1 MKQQV
6 YFLKNKIALCKEEL
20 FVKKVKIGD
29 LKEMED
35 VAEIAVDRCRNRL
48 IYLQNKVEKRKNM
61 LEKVRD
67 KLTNIE
73 EDTINEECENIMRRL
88 EMRNFDIGKQV
99 SAFKTYQK
107 TLDIKRQDLV
117 NKLEGQTLRI
127 IHVDKRFAAEKRK
140 VVNLEYNILKMEK

>member
-1 MKQQV
+1 M
-6 YFLKNKIALCKEEL
+6 
-20 FVKKVKIGD
+20 KKVKIGY

-67 KLTNIE
+67 KQANIE
-73 EDTINEECENIMRRL
+73 EDTINEECQNIIRRL
-88 EMRNFDIGKQV
+88 DIRNFDIGKHV
-99 SAFKTYQK
+99 FAFKTYQK
-107 TLDIKRQDLV
+107 TLDLKRQDLV

-127 IHVDKRFAAEKRK
+127 IHMDTRFGDEKRK
-140 VVNLEYNILKMEK
+140 VVNLELNILKMEI

>member
-1 MKQQV
+1 M
-6 YFLKNKIALCKEEL
+6 
-20 FVKKVKIGD
+20 KKVKIGD

-35 VAEIAVDRCRNRL
+35 VADIAVDRCRNIL

-67 KLTNIE
+67 KLANIE
-73 EDTINEECENIMRRL
+73 EETINEECENIMRRL
-88 EMRNFDIGKQV
+88 EIRNIDIGKQV
-99 SAFKTYQK
+99 SGFKTYQK
-107 TLDIKRQDLV
+107 TLDLKRQDLV

-127 IHVDKRFAAEKRK
+127 LHVDNRFGDEKRK

>member
-1 MKQQV
+1 M
-6 YFLKNKIALCKEEL
+6 
-20 FVKKVKIGD
+20 KKVKIGD

-61 LEKVRD
+61 LEKVKD
-67 KLTNIE
+67 KLANIE

-88 EMRNFDIGKQV
+88 EIRNFDIGKQV

-107 TLDIKRQDLV
+107 TLDLKRQDLV

-127 IHVDKRFAAEKRK
+127 LHVDNRFGDEKRK

>member
-1 MKQQV
+1 M
-6 YFLKNKIALCKEEL
+6 
-20 FVKKVKIGD
+20 KKVKIGD

-48 IYLQNKVEKRKNM
+48 IYLQNKVEKRKHM
-61 LEKVRD
+61 LVKVRD
-67 KLTNIE
+67 KLANIE
-73 EDTINEECENIMRRL
+73 EDAINEECENIMRRL
-88 EMRNFDIGKQV
+88 EIRNFDIGKQV

-107 TLDIKRQDLV
+107 TLDLKRQDLV

-127 IHVDKRFAAEKRK
+127 LHVDKRFADEKRK